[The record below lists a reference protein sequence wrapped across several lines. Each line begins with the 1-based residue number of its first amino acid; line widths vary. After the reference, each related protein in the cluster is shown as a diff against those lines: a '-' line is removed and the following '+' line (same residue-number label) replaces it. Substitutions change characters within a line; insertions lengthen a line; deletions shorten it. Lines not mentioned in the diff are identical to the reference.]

1 MSPGLRILTVLG
13 MMLALNSPTHAGES
27 RDNQDK
33 KANGD
38 TAVKDLPKPI
48 PEVMKKLKDV
58 GNEAS
63 KGINRASQ
71 GVRDIFDKGTKN
83 SKEPNKA
90 KER

>member
-1 MSPGLRILTVLG
+1 MSLGLRILAILG
-13 MMLALNSPTHAGES
+13 IMLVFNSTTHAAGS

-33 KANGD
+33 KANGN
-38 TAVKDLPKPI
+38 TAVKDLPKPV
-48 PEVMKKLKDV
+48 PGVMDKIKEV

-71 GVRDIFDKGTKN
+71 GFRDLFDKGTKQ
-83 SKEPNKA
+83 SKEPSKA

>member
-1 MSPGLRILTVLG
+1 
-13 MMLALNSPTHAGES
+13 MLALDSPTRAEES
-27 RDNQDK
+27 SDNQNK
-33 KANGD
+33 KANEN
-38 TAVKDLPKPI
+38 TAVKDLPKPV
-48 PEVMKKLKDV
+48 PGVMDKIKEV

-71 GVRDIFDKGTKN
+71 GFRDIFDKATTK